1 MHVKL
6 SLNLYFHCKNK
17 KFLLYLAVIKRTIYH
32 TKKHTMTL
40 KPFHAKL
47 KSLAKLQIG
56 LVSVFLIF
64 NTHTAISQI
73 QDKQTVQDST
83 EDNQIHFLV
92 QEMPVFPGNLNTWI
106 YNNIRYPEIAK
117 EKKLE
122 GKVYVRF
129 VIEKDGAISNVKVI
143 RGVSPELDNE
153 AKAVIASMPKWEPGK
168 QNGSPVRVSYT
179 VPVYF
184 ALRSTSPSVER
195 RTFDRYLKV
204 LTAEEE
210 KLKNGLDTVP
220 QASFDMYCLYL
231 KKRYGSDKAVY
242 KGIITSAR
250 EQQQSSEIMLSI
262 VMPTMSLPVSD
273 KNKILQFYKEEWD
286 EQIRLIDSLPTEDFT
301 SEYVRITPRFRA
313 NTTLR
318 EIKIRDYL
326 GEKKFK
332 RYVEDCIFN
341 PGKLI
346 RAIIANPFVGK
357 WEKIRENGVETK
369 QLLQKEYFDDFTFSC
384 SNGVNGTYKIA
395 HGQFLSEHAP
405 SVKIKDIVESSAHY
419 QYDANNRILVLTGEA
434 KLKLADGTHKNVQIK
449 ETWRRI
455 E

>member
-1 MHVKL
+1 
-6 SLNLYFHCKNK
+6 
-17 KFLLYLAVIKRTIYH
+17 
-32 TKKHTMTL
+32 
-40 KPFHAKL
+40 
-47 KSLAKLQIG
+47 
-56 LVSVFLIF
+56 
-64 NTHTAISQI
+64 
-73 QDKQTVQDST
+73 
-83 EDNQIHFLV
+83 
-92 QEMPVFPGNLNTWI
+92 
-106 YNNIRYPEIAK
+106 
-117 EKKLE
+117 
-122 GKVYVRF
+122 
-129 VIEKDGAISNVKVI
+129 
-143 RGVSPELDNE
+143 
-153 AKAVIASMPKWEPGK
+153 
-168 QNGSPVRVSYT
+168 
-179 VPVYF
+179 
-184 ALRSTSPSVER
+184 
-195 RTFDRYLKV
+195 
-204 LTAEEE
+204 
-210 KLKNGLDTVP
+210 
-220 QASFDMYCLYL
+220 MYRLYL

-250 EQQQSSEIMLSI
+250 EQQQSAEIMLSI

-301 SEYVRITPRFRA
+301 SKYVRITPRFRA

-346 RAIIANPFVGK
+346 RAIIANPLVGK
-357 WEKIRENGVETK
+357 WEKIMENGVETK

-384 SNGVNGTYKIA
+384 SNGVNGTYKIS

-419 QYDANNRILVLTGEA
+419 QYDVNNRILVLTGEV
-434 KLKLADGTHKNVQIK
+434 KLKLADGTHKNVQVK

>member
-1 MHVKL
+1 MDIQQ
-6 SLNLYFHCKNK
+6 Y
-17 KFLLYLAVIKRTIYH
+17 
-32 TKKHTMTL
+32 TL
-40 KPFHAKL
+40 
-47 KSLAKLQIG
+47 
-56 LVSVFLIF
+56 
-64 NTHTAISQI
+64 
-73 QDKQTVQDST
+73 
-83 EDNQIHFLV
+83 
-92 QEMPVFPGNLNTWI
+92 PGNCQG
-106 YNNIRYPEIAK
+106 E
-117 EKKLE
+117 KLE

-184 ALRSTSPSVER
+184 ALKSTSPSVER

-204 LTAEEE
+204 LNAEEE

-220 QASFDMYCLYL
+220 QASFDMYRLYL

-286 EQIRLIDSLPTEDFT
+286 RQIRLIDSLPTEDFT
-301 SEYVRITPRFRA
+301 SEYVRIIPSFQGKHDPT
-313 NTTLR
+313 
-318 EIKIRDYL
+318 
-326 GEKKFK
+326 EKSKSGIIWERRSSK
-332 RYVEDCIFN
+332 DTSKTCIFN

-419 QYDANNRILVLTGEA
+419 QYDANNRILVLTGEV
-434 KLKLADGTHKNVQIK
+434 KLKLADGTHKNVQVK

>member
-1 MHVKL
+1 
-6 SLNLYFHCKNK
+6 
-17 KFLLYLAVIKRTIYH
+17 
-32 TKKHTMTL
+32 MTL
-40 KPFHAKL
+40 KPFYAKL
-47 KSLAKLQIG
+47 KSLAKLPIG
-56 LVSVFLIF
+56 LVSIFLILS
-64 NTHTAISQI
+64 THTAISQI

-83 EDNQIHFLV
+83 EDNQVHFFV

-106 YNNIRYPEIAK
+106 YNNIRYPEAAK

-129 VIEKDGAISNVKVI
+129 IIEKDRSVSNVKII

-168 QNGSPVRVSYT
+168 QEGSPVRVSYT

-184 ALRSTSPSVER
+184 ALRSTSPSIER
-195 RTFDRYLKV
+195 RTFDRYLKA
-204 LTAEEE
+204 LNTEEE

-220 QASFDMYCLYL
+220 QASFDMYRLYL
-231 KKRYGSDKAVY
+231 KKRYGTDKAVY

-301 SEYVRITPRFRA
+301 SEYIRITPRFRA

-357 WEKIRENGVETK
+357 WEKVTENGVATK

-384 SNGVNGTYKIA
+384 SNGVNGTYKIT

-419 QYDANNRILVLTGEA
+419 QYDANNRILVLTGEV
-434 KLKLADGTHKNVQIK
+434 KLKLADGTHKNVQVK

>member
-1 MHVKL
+1 
-6 SLNLYFHCKNK
+6 
-17 KFLLYLAVIKRTIYH
+17 
-32 TKKHTMTL
+32 
-40 KPFHAKL
+40 
-47 KSLAKLQIG
+47 
-56 LVSVFLIF
+56 
-64 NTHTAISQI
+64 
-73 QDKQTVQDST
+73 
-83 EDNQIHFLV
+83 
-92 QEMPVFPGNLNTWI
+92 
-106 YNNIRYPEIAK
+106 
-117 EKKLE
+117 
-122 GKVYVRF
+122 
-129 VIEKDGAISNVKVI
+129 
-143 RGVSPELDNE
+143 
-153 AKAVIASMPKWEPGK
+153 
-168 QNGSPVRVSYT
+168 
-179 VPVYF
+179 
-184 ALRSTSPSVER
+184 
-195 RTFDRYLKV
+195 
-204 LTAEEE
+204 
-210 KLKNGLDTVP
+210 
-220 QASFDMYCLYL
+220 
-231 KKRYGSDKAVY
+231 
-242 KGIITSAR
+242 
-250 EQQQSSEIMLSI
+250 MLSI

-313 NTTLR
+313 NTTFR

-357 WEKIRENGVETK
+357 WEKVTENGVATK

-384 SNGVNGTYKIA
+384 SNGVNGTYKIT

-419 QYDANNRILVLTGEA
+419 QYDANNRILVLTGEV
-434 KLKLADGTHKNVQIK
+434 KLKLADGTHKNVQVK

>member
-40 KPFHAKL
+40 KPFYAKL
-47 KSLAKLQIG
+47 KSLAKLPIG

-106 YNNIRYPEIAK
+106 YNNIRYPETAK

-129 VIEKDGAISNVKVI
+129 IIEKDGSVSNVKII

-168 QNGSPVRVSYT
+168 QEGSPVRVSYT

-184 ALRSTSPSVER
+184 ALRSTSPSIER
-195 RTFDRYLKV
+195 RTFDRYLKA
-204 LTAEEE
+204 LNTEEE

-220 QASFDMYCLYL
+220 QASFDMYRLYL
-231 KKRYGSDKAVY
+231 KKRYGTDKAVY

-262 VMPTMSLPVSD
+262 IMPTMSLPVSD

-301 SEYVRITPRFRA
+301 SEYIRITPRFRA

-357 WEKIRENGVETK
+357 WEKVTENGVATK

-384 SNGVNGTYKIA
+384 SNGVNGTYKIT

-419 QYDANNRILVLTGEA
+419 QYDANNRILVLTGEV
-434 KLKLADGTHKNVQIK
+434 KLKLADGTHKNVQVK

>member
-83 EDNQIHFLV
+83 EDNQVHFLV

-168 QNGSPVRVSYT
+168 QEGSPVRVSYT

-184 ALRSTSPSVER
+184 ALRSTSPSIER
-195 RTFDRYLKV
+195 RTFDRYLKA
-204 LTAEEE
+204 LNTEEE

-220 QASFDMYCLYL
+220 QASFDMYRLYL
-231 KKRYGSDKAVY
+231 KKRYGTDKAVY

-301 SEYVRITPRFRA
+301 SEYIRITPRFRA

-357 WEKIRENGVETK
+357 WEKVTENGVATK

-384 SNGVNGTYKIA
+384 SNGVNGTYKIT

-419 QYDANNRILVLTGEA
+419 QYDANNRILVLTGEV
-434 KLKLADGTHKNVQIK
+434 KLKLADGTHKNVQVK

>member
-1 MHVKL
+1 
-6 SLNLYFHCKNK
+6 
-17 KFLLYLAVIKRTIYH
+17 
-32 TKKHTMTL
+32 MTL
-40 KPFHAKL
+40 KAFYTKL
-47 KSLAKLQIG
+47 KFLAKLQTG
-56 LVSVFLIF
+56 LVSLFLIF
-64 NTHTAISQI
+64 STHTAISQI
-73 QDKQTVQDST
+73 QNKQNVQDST
-83 EDNQIHFLV
+83 EDNQVHFLV

-106 YNNIRYPEIAK
+106 YNNIRYPEAAK

-129 VIEKDGAISNVKVI
+129 IIEKDGSISNVKII

-153 AKAVIASMPKWEPGK
+153 AKTVIASMPKWEPGK

-184 ALRSTSPSVER
+184 ALRSTSPSIER
-195 RTFDRYLKV
+195 RTFDKYLKV
-204 LTAEEE
+204 LKAEEE
-210 KLKNGLDTVP
+210 KLKHGLDTVP
-220 QASFDMYCLYL
+220 QASFDMYRLYL

-242 KGIITSAR
+242 KGIVTSAR

-262 VMPTMSLPVSD
+262 VMPTMALPVAD

-318 EIKIRDYL
+318 EIKIRNYL

-346 RAIIANPFVGK
+346 RTIIANPFVGK
-357 WEKIRENGVETK
+357 WEKVTENGVETK
-369 QLLQKEYFDDFTFSC
+369 QLLQKEYFDDYTFSC

-395 HGQFLSEHAP
+395 HGQFLSEYAP
-405 SVKIKDIVESSAHY
+405 SVKIKDIVESSALFPRLNS
-419 QYDANNRILVLTGEA
+419 DCSRIWGRNISYL
-434 KLKLADGTHKNVQIK
+434 
-449 ETWRRI
+449 
-455 E
+455 

>member
-1 MHVKL
+1 MIPKL
-6 SLNLYFHCKNK
+6 FYAKST
-17 KFLLYLAVIKRTIYH
+17 LLT
-32 TKKHTMTL
+32 
-40 KPFHAKL
+40 
-47 KSLAKLQIG
+47 KLQFGFMSI
-56 LVSVFLIF
+56 LFILS
-64 NTHTAISQI
+64 THSAISQT

-83 EDNQIHFLV
+83 EDNKIHLFV
-92 QEMPVFPGNLNTWI
+92 EEMPIFPGNINTWI
-106 YNNIRYPEIAK
+106 YNNIHYPESAK
-117 EKKLE
+117 EKKIE

-129 VIEKDGAISNVKVI
+129 VIEKDGSVSNVKII

-153 AKAVIASMPKWEPGK
+153 AKDVISSMPKWYPGK
-168 QNGSPVRVSYT
+168 QNNTPVRVLYT

-195 RTFDRYLKV
+195 RTFERYLKV
-204 LTAEEE
+204 LNTEEE

-231 KKRYGSDKAVY
+231 KKRYGSDKAAY

-250 EQQQSSEIMLSI
+250 DQQQSSEIMLSI
-262 VMPTMSLPVSD
+262 VMPTMSLPASD

-286 EQIRLIDSLPTEDFT
+286 EQIRLIDSLPTENFIT
-301 SEYVRITPRFRA
+301 EYVKITPRFRA

-318 EIKIRDYL
+318 ECKIRDYL

-357 WEKIRENGVETK
+357 WEKIAENGTTTK
-369 QLLQKEYFDDFTFSC
+369 TFLQKEYFDDFTFNC

-395 HGQFLSEHAP
+395 HGLFLSEHAP
-405 SVKIKDIVESSAHY
+405 SVKVKDIVESSSRY
-419 QYDANNRILVLTGEA
+419 QYEVNNRILILTGEV
-434 KLKLADGTHKNVQIK
+434 KLKLADGTQKNVQVK

>member
-40 KPFHAKL
+40 KPFYAKL
-47 KSLAKLQIG
+47 KSLAKLPIG

-106 YNNIRYPEIAK
+106 YNNIRYPETAK

-184 ALRSTSPSVER
+184 ALRSTSPSIER
-195 RTFDRYLKV
+195 RTFDRYLKA
-204 LTAEEE
+204 LNTEEE

-220 QASFDMYCLYL
+220 QASFDMYRLYL
-231 KKRYGSDKAVY
+231 KKRYGTDKAVY

-262 VMPTMSLPVSD
+262 IMPTMSLPVSD

-301 SEYVRITPRFRA
+301 SEYIRITPRFRA

-357 WEKIRENGVETK
+357 WEKVTENGVATK

-384 SNGVNGTYKIA
+384 SNGVNGTYKIT

-434 KLKLADGTHKNVQIK
+434 KLKLADGTHKNVQVK